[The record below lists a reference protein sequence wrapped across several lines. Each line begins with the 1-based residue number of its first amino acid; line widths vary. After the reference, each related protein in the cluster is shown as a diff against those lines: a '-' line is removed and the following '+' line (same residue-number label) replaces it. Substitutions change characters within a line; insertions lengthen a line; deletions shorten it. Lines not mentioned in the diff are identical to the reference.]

1 MESTLAA
8 ILFASAAFLSALATL
23 GTLITGIL
31 FFAVHEKYGRSNDI
45 FSVFQSLFMLP
56 LAIAIY
62 LLTRRANTPLAILSL
77 TVGGVGMITVVVLQS
92 LLVFRKVSFE
102 QTIGLVLSAGAVIGI
117 WLVLINSMALA
128 HSLLPPVLGVFGLV
142 AGAGYLIGAV
152 GFHTGGQKHPL
163 FTAGSTLIV
172 VGYLVWATWI
182 ARLYQTGA
190 LQPV

>member
-117 WLVLINSMALA
+117 WLVLIKTRS
-128 HSLLPPVLGVFGLV
+128 
-142 AGAGYLIGAV
+142 
-152 GFHTGGQKHPL
+152 
-163 FTAGSTLIV
+163 
-172 VGYLVWATWI
+172 
-182 ARLYQTGA
+182 R
-190 LQPV
+190 